1 MLFKTLNNRKIYIST
16 VEKYQSSIKKEP
28 KIQSICTAN
37 KTSLLYSVTHKC
49 LFKSDCNWVA
59 QFYRKREKMVK
70 SIKSRVTEQ
79 LQNFANETSIHGIC
93 FVAQPAQPR
102 LKRAIWF
109 VLVSISLMYAGI
121 QITNV
126 LKGKFYF

>member
-1 MLFKTLNNRKIYIST
+1 MPNL
-16 VEKYQSSIKKEP
+16 
-28 KIQSICTAN
+28 
-37 KTSLLYSVTHKC
+37 
-49 LFKSDCNWVA
+49 
-59 QFYRKREKMVK
+59 RKREKMVK

-126 LKGKFYF
+126 LKGKFYFWPQVQTVINKTEEPSVQAAALDYKC

>member
-1 MLFKTLNNRKIYIST
+1 
-16 VEKYQSSIKKEP
+16 
-28 KIQSICTAN
+28 
-37 KTSLLYSVTHKC
+37 
-49 LFKSDCNWVA
+49 
-59 QFYRKREKMVK
+59 MVK

-126 LKGKFYF
+126 LKGKFYFLLLIVF